1 MNCKAFQATP
11 NSGKLY
17 WQCLPLSSNIKFS
30 ISRGKTNSI
39 LFFRDN
45 YCPNIRFRSC
55 HSQKRNKRE
64 RKTRPV
70 MPDFGL
76 TAEGF
81 GCTTLSTLVFF
92 HFFILLL
99 TLSLIKCVVTII
111 NHRNRLFSNPLS
123 ENVRNF
129 SDVITLFGAF
139 LLNIKD
145 LVVFN
150 I

>member
-1 MNCKAFQATP
+1 
-11 NSGKLY
+11 
-17 WQCLPLSSNIKFS
+17 
-30 ISRGKTNSI
+30 
-39 LFFRDN
+39 
-45 YCPNIRFRSC
+45 
-55 HSQKRNKRE
+55 
-64 RKTRPV
+64 